1 MHGYV
6 TYRQSQK
13 RDGKIPEATKLR
25 RHLLQ
30 RIPVQPDQLKRVMS
44 LETAL
49 VRVLQ
54 RVGAIW

>member
-1 MHGYV
+1 MRGYV

-25 RHLLQ
+25 RHLLR

>member
-25 RHLLQ
+25 RHLLH

>member
-6 TYRQSQK
+6 TCRQSQK
-13 RDGKIPEATKLR
+13 RDGKIPEAARLR
-25 RHLLQ
+25 RHLLH
-30 RIPVQPDQLKRVMS
+30 RIPVQPDQLKGVMS

-54 RVGAIW
+54 GVGAIW